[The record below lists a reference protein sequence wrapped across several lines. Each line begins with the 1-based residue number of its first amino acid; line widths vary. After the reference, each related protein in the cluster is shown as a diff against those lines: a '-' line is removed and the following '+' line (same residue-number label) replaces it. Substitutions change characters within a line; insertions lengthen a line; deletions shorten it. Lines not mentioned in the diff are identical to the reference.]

1 MKRTKYTAE
10 IKTEAIKQVTEK
22 GLKAKTMHHF

>member
-10 IKTEAIKQVTEK
+10 FKAEAIKQVTEK
-22 GLKAKTMHHF
+22 GHLVGRLF